1 MLDSNLIWV
10 WPVPLLLALMSSTE
24 LGEESFLP
32 NPGRLF
38 IGGILRKWKRRATE
52 RCQVLFILEEFPLQS
67 IPPCFKLERLL
78 CSLVARITES
88 WKGVIFPACY
98 TPWAKWFPTQE
109 IASLL
114 SCADPGKTQLLVI
127 SASPDSLRLCSSP
140 AVCPHRSPLTSLCL
154 NALWNGENMAHFSRV
169 VEKTRGKMC
178 V

>member
-10 WPVPLLLALMSSTE
+10 LPVPLLLTLTSSME
-24 LGEESFLP
+24 LGEQSFLP

-38 IGGILRKWKRRATE
+38 IREILRRWKRRDTE

-88 WKGVIFPACY
+88 WKGVIFLACY

-109 IASLL
+109 ITSLL
-114 SCADPGKTQLLVI
+114 SCADPGKTQTLVI
-127 SASPDSLRLCSSP
+127 SAKPWLTVSLLLPSCVSLQESLNLSVP
-140 AVCPHRSPLTSLCL
+140 QYPLKWGKHDPLLKGS
-154 NALWNGENMAHFSRV
+154 GED
-169 VEKTRGKMC
+169 
-178 V
+178 